1 MNLLITGA
9 SGFLGR
15 HVVKLLRNREDI
27 KLFTPSSDE
36 LELIQAA
43 NLSQYL
49 VNNEISHII
58 HLAANVGGIGANRRK
73 PADFMYDNL
82 MMGLN
87 VLRNASLNPYTEKV
101 INIGTICSYP
111 RNTPAPFKETDLFNG
126 YPEDTNAPYGIAKRA
141 IMIYGDS
148 LNKQHGI
155 KIVNLMPVNLAGEY
169 DNFYPL
175 TSHVIPAIIL
185 KVYKAKKL
193 NMKRIELWGTGEA
206 TREFLYAGDCAKAI
220 ELALDKYE
228 TPDPI
233 NIGSGQEIKIKILA
247 EWIATM
253 MQWNGEIVFTGQ
265 VSDGQPR
272 RLLDTNKAKEK
283 LGFEA
288 TTSLVKILLKE
299 IEYFNG
305 LNLADE
311 YIKMI

>member
-15 HVVKLLRNREDI
+15 HVVELLRKREDI

-36 LELIQAA
+36 L
-43 NLSQYL
+43 NLMDFSQLPSYL
-49 VNNEISHII
+49 VHNKISHII

-87 VLRNASLNPYTEKV
+87 VLRNASLNPFTEKI
-101 INIGTICSYP
+101 INIGTICSFP
-111 RNTPAPFKETDLFNG
+111 RNTPTPFKETDLFNG

-155 KIVNLMPVNLAGEY
+155 KVVNLMPVNLAGDK

-193 NMKRIELWGTGEA
+193 NMNRIELWGTGEA

-233 NIGSGQEIKIKILA
+233 NIGSGREIQIKTLA

-253 MQWNGEIVFTGQ
+253 MEWHGEIVFNNQ

-272 RLLDTNKAKEK
+272 RLLDTSKAKEK

-288 TTSLVKILLKE
+288 TTSLVQTLRKE
-299 IEYFNG
+299 IDYFNG
-305 LNLADE
+305 LNLVDE